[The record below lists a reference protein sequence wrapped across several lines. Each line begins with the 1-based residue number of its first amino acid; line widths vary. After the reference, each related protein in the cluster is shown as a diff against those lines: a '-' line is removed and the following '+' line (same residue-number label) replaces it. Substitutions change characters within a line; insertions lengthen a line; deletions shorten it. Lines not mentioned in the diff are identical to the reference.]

1 MAKKTNDLKTI
12 HDVIA
17 GMEIPIE
24 MEFDPKDITFQYA
37 HFPYVGDKTKWY
49 GMPESEEDAPK
60 GDSVA
65 L

>member
-37 HFPYVGDKTKWY
+37 HFPYVGDETKWY
-49 GMPESEEDAPK
+49 GMPDSESDPQSNNEGA
-60 GDSVA
+60 A
-65 L
+65 